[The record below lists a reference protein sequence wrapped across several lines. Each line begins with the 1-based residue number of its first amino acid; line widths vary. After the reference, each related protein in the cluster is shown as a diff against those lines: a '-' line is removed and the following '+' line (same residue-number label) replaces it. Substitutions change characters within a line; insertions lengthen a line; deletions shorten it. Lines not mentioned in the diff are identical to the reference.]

1 MKRLVA
7 FTFIFFSFATFW
19 HGCTKLEKT
28 GTIYGTVTDQA
39 TGEPV
44 KSAGVELL
52 PIGLKTV
59 TGSDGTF
66 QFPSVEYGE
75 YELYVTK
82 TGYESTKK
90 SGIQLKGTSAQYDV
104 QIAKL
109 PAALRVVDDSG
120 NDISEIDFG
129 SESGDLSRLF
139 NIFNDSESA
148 LEWQITKTADWI
160 TVSETSGTLLA
171 GVTKG
176 IIVVIDRNLLQQG
189 ENITTLHVTS
199 DNGNK
204 QLKIKATRADV
215 STLEATGI
223 TSNSAVLHGRI
234 NIDVP
239 YSERGFYY
247 GTNHNLSSKVVVE
260 GDGTGDFSA
269 QIMGLNAETIYYY
282 KAYCI
287 YNSTLYGEEKHFQY
301 VPSFEYEGH
310 TYWVAPDPGYEISYN
325 DAELYCEGLSIYG
338 HSDWQMPN
346 KAQML
351 IMYANKEPIGGWP
364 GGRWLYW
371 TNTVNPGQTGHYV
384 VDISNGE
391 VSIITSESSSHYAG
405 GAFRV
410 RPIRK
415 AN

>member
-1 MKRLVA
+1 MKKLISI
-7 FTFIFFSFATFW
+7 TSMIFAIVLLW
-19 HGCTKLEKT
+19 YGCTKPEKT

-204 QLKIKATRADV
+204 QLTIKAIGGTIN
-215 STLEATGI
+215 TLDATSVTEDAATLQGSI
-223 TSNSAVLHGRI
+223 IRDIPYTEKGFMYGSNHDLNNKI
-234 NIDVP
+234 
-239 YSERGFYY
+239 
-247 GTNHNLSSKVVVE
+247 VVE
-260 GDGTGDFSA
+260 GNGVGNYSCRVF
-269 QIMGLNAETIYYY
+269 GLDPFVTYQF
-282 KAYCI
+282 KAYCVWNGT
-287 YNSTLYGEEKHFQY
+287 YYYGEEKEFGPYYDDVAYFQY
-301 VPSFEYEGH
+301 GGN
-310 TYWVAPDPGYEISYN
+310 TYMVAPDPGS
-325 DAELYCEGLSIYG
+325 G
-338 HSDWQMPN
+338 M
-346 KAQML
+346 
-351 IMYANKEPIGGWP
+351 MYADAYSYCDYLTLYGYSNWKMPTREELVQMYNNRIAIGGFANEK
-364 GGRWLYW
+364 YW
-371 TNTVNPGQTGHYV
+371 TSDNVSGTYFHYV
-384 VDISNGE
+384 INFINGA
-391 VSIITSESSSHYAG
+391 ITDEYPYYY
-405 GAFRV
+405 FRV
-410 RPIRK
+410 RPIRVCQ
-415 AN
+415 

>member
-1 MKRLVA
+1 MRKSTLFCA
-7 FTFIFFSFATFW
+7 IFLALIILW
-19 HGCTKLEKT
+19 QGCTKPEKT

-66 QFPSVEYGE
+66 QFPNVEYGE

-82 TGYESTKK
+82 TGYDPTKK

-129 SESGDLSRLF
+129 SEPGDVSRLF

-148 LEWQITKTADWI
+148 LEWHITKTADWI
-160 TVSETSGTLLA
+160 TVSESGGTLLA

-204 QLKIKATRADV
+204 QLTIKATRADV

-247 GTNHNLSSKVVVE
+247 GINHNLNNHITVE
-260 GDGTGDFSA
+260 GNGIGDFSA
-269 QIMGLNAETIYYY
+269 TISGLSPFNKYQY
-282 KAYCI
+282 KAYCVWNGT
-287 YNSTLYGEEKHFQY
+287 YYYGEEKEFGPYYNNIAYFQY
-301 VPSFEYEGH
+301 GGY
-310 TYWVAPDPGYEISYN
+310 TYMVAPDPGSGMEWS
-325 DAELYCEGLSIYG
+325 DAYAYCEGLTLYG
-338 HSDWQMPN
+338 CSDWKMPTKAELMQMYTDR
-346 KAQML
+346 AS
-351 IMYANKEPIGGWP
+351 IGGFANEK
-364 GGRWLYW
+364 YW
-371 TNTVNPGQTGHYV
+371 CSDPAKYF
-384 VDISNGE
+384 DFYYIDFSNGH
-391 VSIITSESSSHYAG
+391 VSSTASHYHY
-405 GAFRV
+405 RV

-415 AN
+415 CW

>member
-1 MKRLVA
+1 MKRIILNL
-7 FTFIFFSFATFW
+7 SFVIAIVILCQ
-19 HGCTKLEKT
+19 GCTKPEKT
-28 GTIYGTVTDQA
+28 GTIYGTVTDQS
-39 TGEPV
+39 TGESV
-44 KSAGVELL
+44 RSAGVELL

-59 TGSDGTF
+59 TGSDGTY
-66 QFPSVEYGE
+66 QFPNVEYGE

-82 TGYESTKK
+82 TGYDPTKK
-90 SGIQLKGTSAQYDV
+90 SGIQLKGSSAQYDV

-129 SESGDLSRLF
+129 SEPGDVSRLF

-148 LEWQITKTADWI
+148 LTWQITKTADWI
-160 TVSETSGTLLA
+160 TLSETSGTLLA

-189 ENITTLHVTS
+189 ENITTIHVTS

-247 GTNHNLSSKVVVE
+247 GTNHNLTSKVTV
-260 GDGTGDFSA
+260 DGNGVGDFS
-269 QIMGLNAETIYYY
+269 ITVSGLSPFNIYQY

-287 YNSTLYGEEKHFQY
+287 LNGTYYYGEEKEFGPYYDNITYFQY
-301 VPSFEYEGH
+301 GGY
-310 TYWVAPDPGYEISYN
+310 TYMVAPDPGNGMKMS
-325 DAELYCEGLSIYG
+325 DAINYCEGLTLYG
-338 HSDWQMPN
+338 CSDWEMPN
-346 KAQML
+346 QAELMQM
-351 IMYANKEPIGGWP
+351 YTDRVSIGGFANE
-364 GGRWLYW
+364 RYW
-371 TNTVNPGQTGHYV
+371 CRSTYSYYYV
-384 VDISNGE
+384 DFSNGNTGY
-391 VSIITSESSSHYAG
+391 IGNGDNYYY
-405 GAFRV
+405 RV

-415 AN
+415 CW

>member
-1 MKRLVA
+1 MKKKTTITLM
-7 FTFIFFSFATFW
+7 ILFATAILW
-19 HGCTKLEKT
+19 QGCGKLGKN
-28 GTIYGTVTDQA
+28 GSIYGTVTDSS

-44 KSAGVELL
+44 KIAGVELL

-66 QFPSVEYGE
+66 IFPNVEYGE

-90 SGIQLKGTSAQYDV
+90 SGIQLKGSSARYDV

-129 SESGDLSRLF
+129 AEPDDVSRLF

-148 LEWQITKTADWI
+148 LEWQITTTANWI
-160 TVSETSGTLLA
+160 KSVSETSGILSA

-176 IIVVIDRNLLQQG
+176 IIVVIDRSKILQQG
-189 ENITTLHVTS
+189 ENTTTLHITS

-204 QLKIKATRADV
+204 QLTVKATRGDV
-215 STLEATGI
+215 STLDATGI

-239 YSERGFYY
+239 YSEKGFYY
-247 GTNHNLSSKVVVE
+247 GTNYNLTTKIAV
-260 GDGTGDFSA
+260 DGNGVGNFSA
-269 QIMGLNAETIYYY
+269 TISALSPFSKYQY
-282 KAYCI
+282 KAY
-287 YNSTLYGEEKHFQY
+287 YVWNGTYYYGEEKEFGPYYDNIAYFQY
-301 VPSFEYEGH
+301 GGY
-310 TYWVAPDPGYEISYN
+310 TYMVAPDPGNGMRWS
-325 DAELYCEGLSIYG
+325 DANNYCEGLTLYG
-338 HSDWQMPN
+338 YSDWKMPTKAELMQM
-346 KAQML
+346 
-351 IMYANKEPIGGWP
+351 YTDRGSIGGFAEEEYWCST
-364 GGRWLYW
+364 LY
-371 TNTVNPGQTGHYV
+371 
-384 VDISNGE
+384 
-391 VSIITSESSSHYAG
+391 SSSGWYYCIHFSTGNVNFYNSSTYL
-405 GAFRV
+405 RV

-415 AN
+415 CE

>member
-1 MKRLVA
+1 MKKLISI
-7 FTFIFFSFATFW
+7 TLMIFAIVLLW
-19 HGCTKLEKT
+19 YGCTKPEKT

-66 QFPSVEYGE
+66 QFPSVEYGG

-120 NDISEIDFG
+120 KDISEIDFG

-215 STLEATGI
+215 STLEATGE
-223 TSNSAVLHGRI
+223 TGNSAILHGKV

-239 YSERGFYY
+239 YSERGFFY
-247 GTNHNLSSKVVVE
+247 GTNHNLNSHIVVE
-260 GDGTGDFSA
+260 GNGIGEFSA
-269 QIMGLNAETIYYY
+269 TISGLSPFNKYQY
-282 KAYCI
+282 KAYCVWNGT
-287 YNSTLYGEEKHFQY
+287 YCYGEEKEFGPYYDNITYFQY
-301 VPSFEYEGH
+301 GGY
-310 TYWVAPDPGYEISYN
+310 TYMVAPDPGNGMRWS
-325 DAELYCEGLSIYG
+325 DAKNYCEGLTLYG
-338 HSDWQMPN
+338 CSDWKMPTRAELIQMYN
-346 KAQML
+346 DR
-351 IMYANKEPIGGWP
+351 ISIGGFADES
-364 GGRWLYW
+364 YW
-371 TNTVNPGQTGHYV
+371 CSEQTGNSYYYVDFSTGNVYADHY
-384 VDISNGE
+384 
-391 VSIITSESSSHYAG
+391 SHYH
-405 GAFRV
+405 RV

-415 AN
+415 CW